1 VTPSIIAIDGP
12 AASGKSTLG
21 YYLAKCLSYLYLDT
35 GVLYRAV
42 TWAVLNEK
50 IVVENELQVT
60 KLSDSLNIEVLSATI
75 DDGRQYTV
83 LVKGIDVTWDIRTP
97 EVDAYVSL
105 VSAYAGVRK
114 ALTQRMRQI
123 ADQGCVVM
131 VGRDIG
137 TVVIPD
143 ADLKLYVDASP
154 EERAQRRYQERIQKG
169 ESVQYDQVLENIKQ
183 RDTIDSNRQTAPL
196 TAATDAIILDTTNLT
211 IQQMYQEAKRIIAER
226 SSDDACCCS

>member
-1 VTPSIIAIDGP
+1 MKPSTIAIDGP

-21 YYLAKCLSYLYLDT
+21 HHLARQLSYLYLDT

-42 TWAVLNEK
+42 TWAVLSQNIK
-50 IVVENELQVT
+50 VEDECSVT
-60 KLSDSLNIEVLSATI
+60 TLSQNIDIKVLSPTS

-83 LVKGIDVTWDIRTP
+83 LVDGKDVTWAIRSP
-97 EVDAYVSL
+97 EVDSNVSP

-123 ADQGCVVM
+123 AAQGQVVM

-143 ADLKLYVDASP
+143 ADLKLYVIASA
-154 EERAQRRYQERIQKG
+154 EERAHRRHQERMNKG
-169 ESVQYDQVLENIKQ
+169 EPDNYTQVLDNIKQ
-183 RDTIDSNRQTAPL
+183 RDRIDSNRQTAPL
-196 TAATDAIILDTTNLT
+196 TAASDAIIMDTTHMT
-211 IQQMYQEAKRIIAER
+211 IEKMFAEAERIIAKITHKQEHK
-226 SSDDACCCS
+226 S